1 VAETNW
7 SRDTGRIIGA
17 ALNFWLGVSLQK
29 LRQRE
34 SATMLGTACTVMLS
48 SSLWRYPDQVGG
60 RTVST
65 QTYWESIRASGT
77 LLLDTFKSL
86 IREGNVRRVIIK
98 QDGRTIAEF
107 PLTVGV
113 VGAALAPPLAA
124 VGAIAALVTECTI
137 EVERTKDETGQKDHG
152 AA

>member
-1 VAETNW
+1 
-7 SRDTGRIIGA
+7 
-17 ALNFWLGVSLQK
+17 
-29 LRQRE
+29 
-34 SATMLGTACTVMLS
+34 M
-48 SSLWRYPDQVGG
+48 
-60 RTVST
+60 ST
-65 QTYWESIRASGT
+65 QTYWESIRANGT

-86 IREGNVRRVIIK
+86 IREGNVRRVVIK